1 MHENPKVDLGH
12 TIVSGLVLYHAH
24 PPMPTWYLLT
34 CRQCSPVSP
43 ERVARLRRTR
53 GERWAI
59 VRVGEGELGTA
70 PEDLEGELRAWWD
83 QAASES
89 DSGGAASAGQR

>member
-1 MHENPKVDLGH
+1 
-12 TIVSGLVLYHAH
+12 
-24 PPMPTWYLLT
+24 MPTWYLLT

-83 QAASES
+83 QASPTVS
-89 DSGGAASAGQR
+89 DARRLVTVTLPARLVTVREAR